1 MNMQHF
7 RKCLSILG
15 VMGCTFCFS
24 ILLMDG
30 QAGNELND
38 SQEIDTVNTLVEC
51 WLIVPYLG
59 MIIGVSVQYYHSY
72 ANELSTTWYF
82 YYGTWRWCFLAC
94 DDTGKCV

>member
-30 QAGNELND
+30 QAGDELDD
-38 SQEIDTVNTLVEC
+38 SQGIDTVNS
-51 WLIVPYLG
+51 
-59 MIIGVSVQYYHSY
+59 SV
-72 ANELSTTWYF
+72 
-82 YYGTWRWCFLAC
+82 G
-94 DDTGKCV
+94 